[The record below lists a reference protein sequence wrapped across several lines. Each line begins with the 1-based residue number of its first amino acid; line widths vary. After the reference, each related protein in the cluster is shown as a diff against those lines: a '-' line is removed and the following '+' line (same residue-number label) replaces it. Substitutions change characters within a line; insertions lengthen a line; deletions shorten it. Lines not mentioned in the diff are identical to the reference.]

1 MRLRLFPL
9 RSVLAVPFFIAVLAG
24 CGSNRS
30 DVPGTVSVELPDG
43 TAVQATLGSGVIS
56 LADTEWDLY
65 AASPT
70 AQAVPFVRLR
80 FNSNGSLRSFVDNTF
95 ATEIFGTTILFDGN
109 RHPTR
114 QFGLEYTAATY
125 GAETSDAQG
134 FAFEGRLAAFAGG
147 LVEAA
152 SGTASATGSFD
163 PDDPAT
169 IRGVFTYTIRVKVGG
184 IPTPPAPA
192 PINFVGYLVT
202 GEGDLGTDASNGS

>member
-1 MRLRLFPL
+1 MGLRFFPL
-9 RSVLAVPFFIAVLAG
+9 RSVLTVAFFIAVLAG
-24 CGSNRS
+24 CGSNRP
-30 DVPGTVSVELPDG
+30 DVPGAVMVDLPDG
-43 TAVQATLGSGVIS
+43 TTVRATLGSGVIS
-56 LADTEWDLY
+56 LASTEWDLY
-65 AASPT
+65 ATSPT

-95 ATEIFGTTILFDGN
+95 AREIFGATILFDGK

-114 QFGLEYTAATY
+114 QFGLEYSAGTF

-152 SGTASATGSFD
+152 TATASATGTFD
-163 PDDPAT
+163 PDDPNI
-169 IRGVFTYTIRVKVGG
+169 IRGVLAYSIRVKIGG
-184 IPTPPAPA
+184 IPTPPAQE

-202 GEGDLGTDASNGS
+202 DEDDPQDDPSDVS